1 MGAEQAANPLVQFFP
16 FIAIIMIFYFL
27 VIKPE
32 KDKQKERKERLGQL
46 KKNDQIVTA
55 GGVHG
60 TIVNVKTATVI
71 VRIDDNVK
79 VEIDKEAVAT
89 VKVKEGSS

>member
-16 FIAIIMIFYFL
+16 FIAIFLVFYFL

-32 KDKQKERKERLGQL
+32 KDKQKERKESLSQL

-55 GGVHG
+55 GGIHG
-60 TIVNVKTATVI
+60 TVVNVKTSTVV

-89 VKVKEGSS
+89 VKAKEGAK